1 MILRAPD
8 FLRRFRC
15 TASACSD
22 TCCVGWEIGVD
33 EETRKLYRTVEG
45 PLGEKLRA
53 NVKEGRIRTLDGGRC
68 PFLDGRNLCEIQ
80 SALGEGALCAICRE
94 HPRFVNVYGD
104 LEERGLGLCCE
115 EAVRLLFETDDPLA
129 FEAEEIPGEG
139 PALDDGEREA
149 LFAVFES
156 REALFGL
163 LARND
168 VPLDERLKGVLLL
181 AGELQGLLDEMT
193 GNGAPGKRGPR
204 PDDRL
209 FLPPAELLALLER
222 TESCGARWDDALARI
237 REAVRNGTPEDRG
250 FLSGAQS
257 AKLAAYLLFR
267 HYGNAFFDGRAL
279 SKARFALLFWRT
291 SQLFAREL
299 AGPASRDPLPDA
311 VKLLSRQLEYS
322 EENMALLD
330 QALG

>member
-15 TASACSD
+15 SASACSD

-33 EETRKLYRTVEG
+33 ERTQAFYRKVDG

-53 NVKEGRIRTLDGGRC
+53 NVEEGRIRTLDGGRC

-139 PALDDGEREA
+139 PDLDDGEREA
-149 LFAVFES
+149 LFAVIES

-168 VPLDERLKGVLLL
+168 VPLDERLKAIPLL

-193 GNGAPGKRGPR
+193 GNAAGTGRR
-204 PDDRL
+204 PDGRT
-209 FLPPAELLALLER
+209 FLPPAEILALLEK
-222 TESCGARWDDALARI
+222 TESCGPRWDEALARV
-237 REAVRNGTPEDRG
+237 RAAVRNGTAEDRG
-250 FLSGAQS
+250 FLSDAQS
-257 AKLAAYLLFR
+257 AKLAAWLLFR

-279 SKARFALLFWRT
+279 SKARFALLFLGAAR
-291 SQLFAREL
+291 LFAREL
-299 AGPASRDPLPDA
+299 AGPESRDPRLDA

-330 QALG
+330 AALG

>member
-1 MILRAPD
+1 MTKRGCSRQIAQSAPSPSAD
-8 FLRRFRC
+8 WISQRFLP
-15 TASACSD
+15 S
-22 TCCVGWEIGVD
+22 
-33 EETRKLYRTVEG
+33 RKGQRPPSSV
-45 PLGEKLRA
+45 
-53 NVKEGRIRTLDGGRC
+53 
-68 PFLDGRNLCEIQ
+68 RNRP
-80 SALGEGALCAICRE
+80 STTFALGEGALCAICRE
-94 HPRFVNVYGD
+94 HPRFVNLYGD

-115 EAVRLLFETDDPLA
+115 EAVRLLFETDEPLA
-129 FEAEEIPGEG
+129 FVARETEGEG

-149 LFAVFES
+149 LFAVIES

-193 GNGAPGKRGPR
+193 GNAAPGKRGPR

-222 TESCGARWDDALARI
+222 TESCGARWDAALARI
-237 REAVRNGTPEDRG
+237 REAVRNGTA
-250 FLSGAQS
+250 GAGCPFS
-257 AKLAAYLLFR
+257 EAERAKLLAYLLFR

-279 SKARFALLFWRT
+279 AKARFALLFEETAR
-291 SQLFAREL
+291 LFAREL
-299 AGPASRDPLPDA
+299 AGPDPRDLRVDA

-322 EENMALLD
+322 EENTALLD
-330 QALG
+330 AALGQA